1 LYLPAKQALPED
13 REVLMGHKAVKPR
26 QVIVE
31 SPQTLAE
38 GLVRD
43 GCLLGPGS

>member
-1 LYLPAKQALPED
+1 MD
-13 REVLMGHKAVKPR
+13 HKAVKPR
-26 QVIVE
+26 HVIVE

-43 GCLLGPGS
+43 GCPPGS